1 MRRTVFGMARVLL
14 KRRTHVVQS
23 GCSNGRFAPL
33 DRHQPSSSILPL
45 TENGFIM
52 LTNTQRYFVAVI
64 ASFAVIGCS
73 QNSNQSTEEIT
84 TTFSDDISVAE
95 PPVASKS
102 IRLIAGNWDD
112 VQATVNQSA
121 GKVVVVDLWSTSC
134 PPCIEQLPHLGELQ
148 RAEPNNVVCISLSVD
163 YSGAKTKPPGFYRG
177 RVEQVLTYCEAT
189 VLNYLCTTESGLIFQ
204 SLDLSSIP
212 AVYVYDVDGTLVQ
225 RFDASLLD
233 EDSEDEEPFTYE
245 HDILPLV
252 ETLISA
258 HR

>member
-1 MRRTVFGMARVLL
+1 MAGFLL
-14 KRRTHVVQS
+14 KWRTYVVQS
-23 GCSNGRFAPL
+23 GFSNGRFAPL
-33 DRHQPSSSILPL
+33 DDHQLSSGILGL

-52 LTNTQRYFVAVI
+52 MINAQHYFVTVI

-73 QNSNQSTEEIT
+73 QYTQ
-84 TTFSDDISVAE
+84 
-95 PPVASKS
+95 PPLASKA

-112 VQATVNQSA
+112 VQATVTQST

-134 PPCIEQLPHLGELQ
+134 PPCIEELPHLGKLQ
-148 RAEPNNVVCISLSVD
+148 RAEPNDVVCISLNVD
-163 YSGAKTKPPGFYRG
+163 YSGAKTKPPEFYRG
-177 RVEQVLTYCEAT
+177 RVEQILNHCEAT
-189 VLNYLCTTESGLIFQ
+189 VLNYLCTTESRLIFQ
-204 SLDLSSIP
+204 SLELSSIP

-233 EDSEDEEPFTYE
+233 EDSEEQEPFTYE

>member
-1 MRRTVFGMARVLL
+1 MERFLL
-14 KRRTHVVQS
+14 KQGTYVVQS
-23 GCSNGRFAPL
+23 DCSNGRFAPL
-33 DRHQPSSSILPL
+33 DHHQLSRGILRL

-52 LTNTQRYFVAVI
+52 VTNTRHYFVTVI
-64 ASFAVIGCS
+64 ASFAFIGCS
-73 QNSNQSTEEIT
+73 QK
-84 TTFSDDISVAE
+84 AE
-95 PPVASKS
+95 PPLDSNA

-112 VQATVNQSA
+112 VQATVDQSA

-134 PPCIEQLPHLGELQ
+134 PPCIEELPHLGELQ

-163 YSGAKTKPPGFYRG
+163 YSGAKTKPPEFFRK
-177 RVEQVLTYCEAT
+177 RVQQVLTHCDAT
-189 VLNYLCTTESGLIFQ
+189 ILNYLCTTESSLIFQ

-212 AVYVYDVDGTLVQ
+212 AVYVYDVEGTLVQ

-245 HDILPLV
+245 RDILPLV